1 MQKPHTWRYVVV
13 ALAAGTC
20 LAAEHAEH
28 AGHDEIEEIVVTGSH
43 LHRAHLVSSSPVT
56 EVDAEELLFQGTV
69 RVEDM
74 VRTLPQVFSGQITS
88 QSNGA
93 TGTANLNLRNLGTL
107 RTLVLI
113 NGRRLPIGSPLQGGG
128 ADVNQIPGALVESVQ
143 VLTGGA
149 SAVYGSDAVAG
160 VVDFRLKDDF
170 VGLRIDGP
178 LNYYQRPDEQYAAGA
193 FAHYEVG
200 ASAEVFT
207 ELMFMDD
214 RTLSQIAFQEENL
227 DFNPDQN
234 FQAGEG
240 AGQGGATNPV
250 SGGYDVFEAF
260 VEANV
265 PLVEGR
271 PFVEELRLGLGLRY
285 SDYDY
290 GISTDTF
297 GVRAGWAVK
306 PTVKFRASVQRALRA
321 SSGRRRDR
329 PSSATATPFRD
340 STTRSD
346 GTGSPRPGCPYR
358 DGEGA

>member
-43 LHRAHLVSSSPVT
+43 LHRAHLVSSIPVT

-74 VRTLPQVFSGQITS
+74 VRTLPRVFSGQITS

-170 VGLRIDGP
+170 EGLRID
-178 LNYYQRPDEQYAAGA
+178 YQFSQYG
-193 FAHYEVG
+193 HDNNSSRWQRIV
-200 ASAEVFT
+200 
-207 ELMFMDD
+207 
-214 RTLSQIAFQEENL
+214 
-227 DFNPDQN
+227 
-234 FQAGEG
+234 
-240 AGQGGATNPV
+240 
-250 SGGYDVFEAF
+250 
-260 VEANV
+260 
-265 PLVEGR
+265 
-271 PFVEELRLGLGLRY
+271 LRY

-346 GTGSPRPGCPYR
+346 GTGSPRPGCPYE
-358 DGEGA
+358 DGESA